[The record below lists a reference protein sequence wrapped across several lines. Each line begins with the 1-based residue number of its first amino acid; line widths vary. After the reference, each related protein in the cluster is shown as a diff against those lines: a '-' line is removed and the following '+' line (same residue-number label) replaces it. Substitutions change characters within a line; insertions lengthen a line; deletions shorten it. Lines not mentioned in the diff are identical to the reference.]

1 MGSNTKLF
9 KAFFEDRISAL
20 PDAILCHILSF
31 LVTRDAVQTCLVS
44 HRWNN
49 VWTSVPNLHVSVSSK
64 YNLDEHVRHAGF
76 VDRVLLFRSLS
87 NIYKFRLVC
96 IGIEDYFDR
105 IDAWVCTAIRR
116 SVVELELDL
125 YTTPS
130 SSHTGCLKL
139 PTSLFIC
146 STLVVLK
153 LVLTDHVTAIPPN
166 SSCFPSLKYLD
177 VFVHYPVA
185 VDSVAKL
192 FSCSYPALEHLNIH
206 GNLGRLGDDKVLNL
220 NICAPKLKR
229 LQIRFCAVPED
240 DPYATDGGY
249 EYKIFVNANVPN
261 LEKFDVKYL
270 LASYSLKN
278 AKSLSTVEIKFKGL
292 HAGEN
297 LYFADCIHR
306 LFAEIVNVKYLSIL
320 ASILGVSIL

>member
-9 KAFFEDRISAL
+9 KACVEDRISAL
-20 PDAILCHILSF
+20 PDAIICRILSF

-49 VWTSVPNLHVSVSSK
+49 VWTSVPNLEVSVSSK
-64 YNLDEHVRHAGF
+64 YDLDEHVCHAGF

-87 NIYKFRLVC
+87 NMYKFRLVC
-96 IGIEDYFDR
+96 FGIEDYFDR

-116 SVVELELDL
+116 SVVQLELDL

-130 SSHTGCLKL
+130 SSHCFKL

-146 STLVVLK
+146 NTLVVLK
-153 LVLTDHVTAIPPN
+153 LVLTDHVTSIPPN

-192 FSCSYPALEHLNIH
+192 FSCSYPAFEHLNIH
-206 GNLGRLGDDKVLNL
+206 GNLGRLEDDEVLNL

-229 LQIRFCAVPED
+229 LRIRFCAVPED

-249 EYKIFVNANVPN
+249 E
-261 LEKFDVKYL
+261 
-270 LASYSLKN
+270 
-278 AKSLSTVEIKFKGL
+278 
-292 HAGEN
+292 
-297 LYFADCIHR
+297 
-306 LFAEIVNVKYLSIL
+306 
-320 ASILGVSIL
+320 